1 VGGKGKTLAENIQ
14 AQLVKLGQKSRG
26 AKTRL
31 NANGSDY
38 YAFIRQTKAPAV
50 IVECAFVDST
60 DIALIDTEAERVKVG
75 QAIAQGI
82 LKTLGI
88 TTVPS
93 NLYRVQ
99 VGAYGSQANAE
110 AQKKRLRA
118 AGFDAVIIKV

>member
-1 VGGKGKTLAENIQ
+1 
-14 AQLVKLGQKSRG
+14 
-26 AKTRL
+26 
-31 NANGSDY
+31 
-38 YAFIRQTKAPAV
+38 V

-60 DIALIDTEAERVKVG
+60 DIALIDTEPERVKVG

-88 TTVPS
+88 TTAPS
-93 NLYRVQ
+93 TLYRVQ

-118 AGFDAVIIKV
+118 AGFDAVIIKA